1 MAHKFSTAVPV
12 GIRLAG
18 VLLAHDDRARKHETR
33 LSGRPNI
40 YRIAHWLGALHAA
53 EANPSGL
60 TAGLMAE
67 FEHSRLRDAL
77 LKEVNRG

>member
-12 GIRLAG
+12 GVRLAG
-18 VLLAHDDRARKHETR
+18 VLLAHDDKERKRETR

-60 TAGLMAE
+60 VAGLTAE
-67 FEHSRLRDAL
+67 FLHSRLRDAL
-77 LKEVNRG
+77 LREAHRG